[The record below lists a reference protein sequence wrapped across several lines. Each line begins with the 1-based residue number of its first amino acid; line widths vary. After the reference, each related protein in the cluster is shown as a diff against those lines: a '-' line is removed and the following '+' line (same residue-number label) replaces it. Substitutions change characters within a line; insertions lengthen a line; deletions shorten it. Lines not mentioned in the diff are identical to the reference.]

1 MKRFT
6 LLFAFLAII
15 FTSVSAQTTYT
26 KVTNM
31 SELSLGQNVILVGTD
46 GEGNNFAI
54 GNQKNASGV
63 LTNRYAIAVT
73 DNSGEIT
80 LTACTSAEDVASACQ
95 FSISGSEGA
104 WEFYDAVNAGFLS
117 PRIDNDTKN
126 GLVVSSSTMT
136 WNVTMNSTTGLSTI
150 LANTTAT
157 SRKQMRFNY
166 LSALF
171 ASYLETYTTDVSDIY
186 IYASSEINTSPLI
199 TISSPADASVIQQNN
214 VIVNFTIQ
222 NFVVGTDGN
231 LVYTLNSET
240 PVTISDPATTSINF
254 TDLADGDYSLVMTLD
269 DGAKSAVY
277 STTLTFTIFTQ
288 TSTPKNYTLVTNIAS
303 IQYGKKCMIVG
314 KTASNTYYALGKQN
328 SSSRAAID
336 VTSSISGDILTVAPA
351 ILSSESTTPYEIT
364 IEGATDAWVL
374 HDGLN
379 ETLPYLSPKAE
390 DANGMPGSANP
401 VTWSISIDGTG
412 LATIVATDQ
421 TTYPRPDMRFNE
433 NTQYGTPLF
442 SCYLTSQ
449 SSAEI
454 THVYIY
460 MSDEEPTTEPD
471 LTITSPANN
480 ATLYTSTV
488 NVTYSV
494 ANFVLGTEGKVKYTL
509 DTEDPIYTTTQIG
522 SISLAEGAH
531 SITMELVDMSNAPL
545 ATPIVKTVNFTISLE
560 GPQTTPIHDIQYTTA
575 ASGDSPLNGQSV
587 WVEGIV
593 TFIQYKEGGTNDGVV
608 EGYYIQDDETP
619 WSGIYVYD
627 NTNTVV
633 LGNTVKFQATVSEY
647 FSLTELTG
655 ISNFSVTSIE
665 TTVPEPMNVSG
676 VDATTEAYE
685 GCYVYVG
692 CFTIATSEAYGNFN
706 VTDYEGNS
714 FVVNKTHQL
723 HLEDQYLEVG
733 SSYTGYGVVNYRDMM
748 RIMLAHVDE
757 VSGCFQESVNTNIFN
772 NTAIYPNPANDV
784 LFVNTDQVIDNL
796 QIINSLGQVVTE
808 ITNVEN
814 GNSINIQSLNS
825 GLYIIKYSNGNVSK
839 IEKFVINN

>member
-54 GNQKNASGV
+54 GNQKNASGI

-117 PRIDNDTKN
+117 PRIDDDTKN

-214 VIVNFTIQ
+214 VTVNFTIQ

-288 TSTPKNYTLVTNIAS
+288 TSTPTNYTLVTNIAS

-314 KTASNTYYALGKQN
+314 KTASNVYYALGKQN
-328 SSSRAAID
+328 SSS
-336 VTSSISGDILTVAPA
+336 LC
-351 ILSSESTTPYEIT
+351 
-364 IEGATDAWVL
+364 
-374 HDGLN
+374 
-379 ETLPYLSPKAE
+379 
-390 DANGMPGSANP
+390 
-401 VTWSISIDGTG
+401 
-412 LATIVATDQ
+412 
-421 TTYPRPDMRFNE
+421 
-433 NTQYGTPLF
+433 
-442 SCYLTSQ
+442 CY
-449 SSAEI
+449 
-454 THVYIY
+454 
-460 MSDEEPTTEPD
+460 
-471 LTITSPANN
+471 
-480 ATLYTSTV
+480 
-488 NVTYSV
+488 
-494 ANFVLGTEGKVKYTL
+494 
-509 DTEDPIYTTTQIG
+509 
-522 SISLAEGAH
+522 
-531 SITMELVDMSNAPL
+531 
-545 ATPIVKTVNFTISLE
+545 
-560 GPQTTPIHDIQYTTA
+560 
-575 ASGDSPLNGQSV
+575 
-587 WVEGIV
+587 
-593 TFIQYKEGGTNDGVV
+593 
-608 EGYYIQDDETP
+608 
-619 WSGIYVYD
+619 
-627 NTNTVV
+627 
-633 LGNTVKFQATVSEY
+633 
-647 FSLTELTG
+647 
-655 ISNFSVTSIE
+655 
-665 TTVPEPMNVSG
+665 
-676 VDATTEAYE
+676 
-685 GCYVYVG
+685 
-692 CFTIATSEAYGNFN
+692 
-706 VTDYEGNS
+706 
-714 FVVNKTHQL
+714 
-723 HLEDQYLEVG
+723 
-733 SSYTGYGVVNYRDMM
+733 
-748 RIMLAHVDE
+748 
-757 VSGCFQESVNTNIFN
+757 
-772 NTAIYPNPANDV
+772 
-784 LFVNTDQVIDNL
+784 
-796 QIINSLGQVVTE
+796 
-808 ITNVEN
+808 
-814 GNSINIQSLNS
+814 
-825 GLYIIKYSNGNVSK
+825 
-839 IEKFVINN
+839 